1 MNLLRT
7 KSRKFGALIIVILIS
22 FVITGCTIYGDKEN
36 HVSIGYFP
44 NLSHAGGIVGMSEG
58 IYEEAL
64 EGYDLGEVTF
74 PNGSLFMDALS
85 TGQIDIGFVGP
96 GPVLNRYLQGGE
108 VVVIGNSTIG
118 ENVLV
123 LRNDIQYNDPRDLE
137 GLTIATASTGCTH
150 DLLLRKM
157 LEENGM
163 AVEENGGTVKR
174 IPQRPA
180 TSIGML
186 QQKQI
191 DGALVSEPWASMM
204 EEEGVGSVVVEF
216 DELPWNG
223 KVPAT
228 VIVTRKDFLDEN
240 PEFVKAFLEA
250 HKKTLFFIQEE
261 EEKTIKILQREI
273 QRITDQELSESVIRK
288 SLERVTFTTELN
300 RSVVKEFAELLIEL
314 GFVESDRS
322 IQGIFADDL

>member
-1 MNLLRT
+1 MTNRI
-7 KSRKFGALIIVILIS
+7 KFTRIIQAIFVLAIIS
-22 FVITGCTIYGDKEN
+22 LVLTGCNIYGDDEN
-36 HVSIGYFP
+36 TISVGYFP

-64 EGYDLGEVTF
+64 PDYRLGEVTF

-96 GPVLNRYLQGGE
+96 GPVLNRYLQGGD
-108 VVVIGNSTIG
+108 VVIVGNATIG

-123 LRNDIQYNDPRDLE
+123 LRNDIEYNDPRDLE

-157 LEENGM
+157 LDEYGM

-174 IPQRPA
+174 IAQRPA
-180 TSIGML
+180 TNIGML

-204 EEEGVGSVVVEF
+204 EEEGVGRVVVEF
-216 DELPWNG
+216 DEVPWNG
-223 KVPAT
+223 QVPAT
-228 VIVTRKDFLDEN
+228 VIATRRDFLEEH
-240 PEFVKAFLEA
+240 PEAVTAFLKA
-250 HKKTLFFIQEE
+250 HEKTLSFIKEE
-261 EEKTIKILQREI
+261 EDLTVDIVQREI
-273 QRITDQELSESVIRK
+273 ERITDQSLSREIIGK
-288 SLERVTFTTELN
+288 SLNRVTFTSELN
-300 RSVVKEFAELLIEL
+300 QSVVIEFAELLTDL
-314 GFVESDRS
+314 GFVDSDRA
-322 IQGIFADDL
+322 IEGIFKVD